1 MNIKKC
7 TILVF
12 ICFGFLTVSSP
23 EVLVSSIFDNS
34 SSYTALTLNGPIDVS
49 TDKSIYQQGENVTI
63 IITNIGETRIEIAG
77 PCYNVSNEQGESVF
91 SGCLFC
97 YFVLEPGESET
108 LIWNQK
114 DMEGKQVPK
123 GKYTVEGSFPV
134 IGDKT
139 YVDNTS
145 FYIKKGKNPIGNEQ
159 LISITH
165 WLISTFRSGILSKI
179 FNL

>member
-12 ICFGFLTVSSP
+12 IFFGFLTVGSP

-34 SSYTALTLNGPIDVS
+34 SSFATLTLNGVIEII
-49 TDKSIYQQGENVTI
+49 TDKSIYQQGENITI
-63 IITNIGETRIEIAG
+63 IITNIGETTIEIAG

-91 SGCLFC
+91 SGCLFW

-114 DMEGKQVPK
+114 DMEGKQVSK

-139 YVDNTS
+139 YVDSAS
-145 FYIKKGKNPIGNEQ
+145 FYIKKGKNPIENEQ
-159 LISITH
+159 LINIIQ
-165 WLISTFRSGILSKI
+165 WLISIIYPKILI
-179 FNL
+179 PTL

>member
-12 ICFGFLTVSSP
+12 ICLGFLTVSSSG
-23 EVLVSSIFDNS
+23 VLVSSTFDS
-34 SSYTALTLNGPIDVS
+34 SPSSTALTLNGVIDVS
-49 TDKSIYQQGENVTI
+49 TDKSEYKRGENVTI

-77 PCYNVSNEQGESVF
+77 PCFNVSNEHGEIVF
-91 SGCLFC
+91 SGCLFW
-97 YFVLEPGESET
+97 YFVLESGENET

-114 DMEGKQVPK
+114 DMDGKQVPK
-123 GKYTVEGSFPV
+123 GNYIVEGSFPV

-139 YVDNTS
+139 YVDNAS
-145 FYIKKGKNPIGNEQ
+145 FYIKKGKNPIENEQ
-159 LISITH
+159 LISITQ
-165 WLISTFRSGILSKI
+165 WLISTFRRGILSTI